1 MTHTAGP
8 WPLFDNSGLTLKR
21 RVTVTIGDNR
31 LDVTALERE
40 DRIVIAAAPD
50 MLAALE
56 GALKNAE
63 FMLERAPIFQP
74 KYGQSKAD
82 IQAEIDYLRAVIAKA
97 KGEGA

>member
-1 MTHTAGP
+1 MTQTAGP

-40 DRIVIAAAPD
+40 DQIVIAAAPD

-56 GALKNAE
+56 SVQRWG
-63 FMLERAPIFQP
+63 RG
-74 KYGQSKAD
+74 YGTATHRDMMAWVDSA
-82 IQAEIDYLRAVIAKA
+82 IAKA
-97 KGEGA
+97 KAVQS